1 VTQRLDAADLRRDVA
16 ELLYL
21 PPEELTGD
29 LDLFAQGLDS
39 IRLLSLVETW
49 RERGADI
56 SLVALAERPTLAAW
70 SELITGTRTGP
81 GPDGARRGGARWP
94 LTEAQLGI
102 WTGQQLDPASPAYN
116 TAEYAE
122 ISGPLDV
129 TVLEAAIR
137 RVVDETEALSAGLQ
151 VDDDGRPWLLPGE
164 TPDWPFHMLDLSG
177 EADPM
182 AAARAWMDQDVA
194 TPIDLTTD
202 ALFGHA
208 VLKLAPG
215 RHLWYHRVHHI
226 ALDGFG
232 LALVAR
238 RVAAVH
244 TALVKGEP
252 AGEAD
257 FGSLQAVVEEDAAYQ
272 SSPQRERDREHW
284 LERCSGR
291 PEPVTLA
298 GRSAGRSAAFL
309 RAVFDVAPGT
319 ADGMRDLAQAAS
331 VTWSDVFL
339 AACAAYLHRLT
350 GAREVALGLPV
361 MGRLGSASLRV
372 PGMVLNIVPLRVP
385 VDPGTGLRELA
396 AVVAGRM
403 REDRPHHRYRYE
415 HLRQDLGLSGE
426 RGKLYGPAVN
436 IMPFDYG
443 LDFAGSRAVVHNV
456 SAGPV
461 EDISINVYDRADG
474 AGLRIAMDGNPACVD
489 ETELDAHGRRLL
501 SFLDA
506 ALAEPGRPLRDLDL
520 LLEDER
526 QRLLAEWNGT
536 AREVPSGTVTELFE
550 RQAARTPEAVAMVC
564 GDSAL
569 TYRSLNARANRL
581 ARLLVERGA
590 APERRVALLLP
601 RSADLVAALFAVLKA
616 GAAYLPLEPGL
627 PARRLRSMLDDARP
641 TLLVTTK
648 ELAAPLLSLA
658 APEPD
663 AVRPFPPDGLV
674 LLDDPAVRDA
684 LGSGTDSAAPLEADL
699 TDDDRR
705 APLRPGSPAYLIYT
719 SGSTGRPKGVIVR
732 HDGLSNLYHHHLRE
746 MYLPETAALGGT
758 RLRAALTATL
768 AFDTSWE
775 GLFWMIAGHELHLV
789 EDEVRRDAEAM
800 VEYITDHGIDFLD
813 VTPSY
818 AEELLAAGLLAPGRR
833 APRVVAL
840 GGEAAGRTLWQRLR
854 SAPAT
859 VGYNLYGP
867 TECTIDTLWCRLED
881 SATPIVGRPVANT
894 RAYVLDASL
903 RLLPP
908 GATGE
913 LYLSGVA
920 LARGY
925 HGRPELTAERFV
937 ADPHG
942 PPGALMYRTG
952 DLARRRFDGDLEYL
966 GRADEQVQIRGFRV
980 EPGEVEAVLLEH
992 PGVAQAAVVVR
1003 EDVPG
1008 AASLAAYVVPADSTG
1023 DLAPAALRAHTAD
1036 RLPTYMVPAAFVSL
1050 PKLPLNA
1057 NGKLDRR
1064 ALPAPDRAAGSPGRR
1079 PRTSLERRLCELFA
1093 ETLGLAEVGLDDDF
1107 FDLGGHSLLVTRLA
1121 GRIRRE
1127 LGAAVR
1133 AGVLFERSTV
1143 GRLAELLAE
1152 GDTGADAS
1160 AGGEAEP
1167 PVPADL
1173 EAEAVLDPS
1182 IQAAGAAPVRPS
1194 PDGGVR
1200 RVLLTGATGF
1210 LGAFL
1215 AHELLERS
1223 EAEVWCLV
1231 RAATPGEAR
1240 ARVEQALDRYRL
1252 EHGPAARDRIVGVP
1266 GDLERPRLGLGEA
1279 AFAELAE
1286 RIDLIV
1292 HNGAT
1297 VNHLAP
1303 YSRLKAANV
1312 LGTQEILRLAAT
1324 GRTKPVHHV
1333 STCDVAADA
1342 DGGPRT
1348 LDEDRLAPAHAVLRN
1363 GYVAG
1368 KWVAERLVRTARE
1381 RGVPTAVYR
1390 PSRVG
1395 GHSLTGA
1402 GGDGDALW
1410 NLIRAMIVLG
1420 AVPAEFTAGADFTV
1434 DLVPAD
1440 FVAGAVVHLALEAP
1454 SGGRSYHLTH
1464 PRPTSIASIVGHL
1477 REIGYE
1483 LRPVARHEWDRML
1496 AENAERGALAG
1507 DYSLARA
1514 SLISANFGGATR
1526 EREFV
1531 RTGTR
1536 EGLAGSGIR
1545 CPDIDGALLRR
1556 YIGFFVESGFVPPAG
1571 NAPAHDGSARA

>member
-1 VTQRLDAADLRRDVA
+1 MTSTCSRRA
-16 ELLYL
+16 WTRSGCCRSSR
-21 PPEELTGD
+21 PG
-29 LDLFAQGLDS
+29 AGG
-39 IRLLSLVETW
+39 
-49 RERGADI
+49 GADI

-70 SELITGTRTGP
+70 SELILGTRAGP
-81 GPDGARRGGARWP
+81 GPGGGRRGGTRRP

-102 WTGQQLDPASPAYN
+102 WTGQQLDPDSPAYN

-137 RVVDETEALSAGLQ
+137 HVVDETEALSAGLR
-151 VDDDGRPWLLPGE
+151 VDGDGRPWLLPGE
-164 TPDWPFHMLDLSG
+164 APAWPFHVLDFSG
-177 EADPM
+177 EADPA
-182 AAARAWMDQDVA
+182 AAARAWMDEDVA
-194 TPIDLTTD
+194 RPIDLTAD
-202 ALFGHA
+202 PLFGHA
-208 VLKLAPG
+208 VLELGPG

-291 PEPVTLA
+291 PDPVTLA
-298 GRSAGRSAAFL
+298 GRPAGRSATFL
-309 RAVFDVAPGT
+309 RAVFDVDPGT
-319 ADGMRDLAQAAS
+319 AEGMRALAHAAS
-331 VTWSDVFL
+331 VTWSEVFL
-339 AACAAYLHRLT
+339 AACAAYTHRMT
-350 GAREVALGLPV
+350 GAREVTLGLPV
-361 MGRLGSASLRV
+361 MGRLASASLRV

-385 VDPGTGLRELA
+385 VDPGAGVRDLA
-396 AVVAGRM
+396 AVVAARM

-461 EDISINVYDRADG
+461 EDVSINVYDRADG
-474 AGLRIAMDGNPACVD
+474 AGLRIAMDGNPACLD
-489 ETELDAHGRRLL
+489 GTELDAHGRRLL
-501 SFLDA
+501 AFLDA
-506 ALAEPGRPLRDLDL
+506 ALAEPERPLRDLDL

-526 QRLLAEWNGT
+526 HRLLAEWNGT
-536 AREVPSGTVTELFE
+536 TREVPSGTVTELFE
-550 RQAARTPEAVAMVC
+550 RQAARTPDAVAVVC
-564 GDSAL
+564 GDSTI
-569 TYRSLNARANRL
+569 TYGRLNARANRL

-590 APERRVALLLP
+590 APEERVALLLP
-601 RSADLVAALFAVLKA
+601 RSADLVAALLAVLKA
-616 GAAYLPLEPGL
+616 GAAYLPLDPGL

-641 TLLVTTK
+641 ALLVTT
-648 ELAAPLLSLA
+648 EDLAAPLPPP
-658 APEPD
+658 APGPG
-663 AVRPFPPDGLV
+663 AGLV
-674 LLDDPAVRDA
+674 LLDDPEVRDA
-684 LGSGTDSAAPLEADL
+684 LASGTGPAAVPETDL

-705 APLRPGSPAYLIYT
+705 APLPPASPAYLIYT
-719 SGSTGRPKGVIVR
+719 SGSTGRPKGVLVR

-746 MYLPETAALGGT
+746 MYLPETAAAGGA
-758 RLRAALTATL
+758 RVRAALTATL

-775 GLFWMIAGHELHLV
+775 GLFWMIAGHEMHLV

-800 VEYITDHGIDFLD
+800 VDYITDHEIDFLD

-840 GGEAAGRTLWQRLR
+840 GGEAAGRSLWQRLR

-903 RLLPP
+903 RQLPP

-925 HGRPELTAERFV
+925 HRRPELTAERFV
-937 ADPHG
+937 PDPHG

-952 DLARRRFDGDLEYL
+952 DLARRRFDGDLEYF

-992 PGVAQAAVVVR
+992 PFVAQAAVLVR
-1003 EDVPG
+1003 EDAPG

-1023 DLAPAALRAHTAD
+1023 DLDPAALRVHTAD
-1036 RLPTYMVPAAFVSL
+1036 LLPAYMVPSAFVNL

-1057 NGKLDRR
+1057 NGKLDRG
-1064 ALPAPDRAAGSPGRR
+1064 ALPKPDRAAGAPGRS
-1079 PRTSLERRLCELFA
+1079 PRTPLERRLCELFA
-1093 ETLGLAEVGLDDDF
+1093 ETLGLAGVGVDDDF

-1127 LGAAVR
+1127 LGTAVR
-1133 AGVLFERSTV
+1133 AGALFERSTV
-1143 GRLAELLAE
+1143 ERLAELLEGTAE
-1152 GDTGADAS
+1152 GGTGAS
-1160 AGGEAEP
+1160 TEAEP

-1182 IQAAGAAPVRPS
+1182 IKAAGAAPVL
-1194 PDGGVR
+1194 DGGVR

-1215 AHELLERS
+1215 AHELLERTD
-1223 EAEVWCLV
+1223 AEVWCLV
-1231 RAATPGEAR
+1231 RAATPGQAR
-1240 ARVEQALDRYRL
+1240 GRVEQALDRYRL
-1252 EHGPAARDRIVGVP
+1252 NPGPAARNRIVGVP
-1266 GDLERPRLGLGEA
+1266 GDLERPRLGLDDT
-1279 AFAELAE
+1279 AFTELAE

-1297 VNHLAP
+1297 VNHVAP
-1303 YSRLKAANV
+1303 YSRLKAPNV
-1312 LGTQEILRLAAT
+1312 LGTQEILRLAAS

-1342 DGGPRT
+1342 DGGPHT
-1348 LDEDRLAPAHAVLRN
+1348 LAEDRLAPAHAVLRN

-1381 RGVPTAVYR
+1381 RGVPTTVYR

-1410 NLIRAMIVLG
+1410 NLIRAMIVLR
-1420 AVPAEFTAGADFTV
+1420 AVPAEFTADTGFTV

-1440 FVAGAVVHLALEAP
+1440 FVAGAVVHLALRAP
-1454 SGGRSYHLTH
+1454 SGERSYHLTH
-1464 PRPTSIASIVGHL
+1464 PRPTTIASIVGHL
-1477 REIGYE
+1477 RDAGYE
-1483 LRPVARHEWDRML
+1483 LAPVARREWDRRL
-1496 AENAERGALAG
+1496 ADSAERGALAG

-1514 SLISANFGGATR
+1514 SLISANFGGPPR
-1526 EREFV
+1526 EREFE
-1531 RTGTR
+1531 RTGAR
-1536 EGLAGSGIR
+1536 DGLAGSGIR
-1545 CPDIDGALLRR
+1545 CPDIDGTLLRR
-1556 YIGFFVESGFVPPAG
+1556 YLGFFVESGFVPPAG
-1571 NAPAHDGSARA
+1571 NAPARDRSARP